1 MPILK
6 VSEALDPKQGY
17 SGMRLPVVSQPI
29 DNCPQ
34 CGSGGYRDGI
44 CANAAC
50 NYLDPRLEQ
59 AYQEYAMATMVQ
71 NAAIAD
77 AANDAMG
84 GAPDQKK
91 KTKKKAFVD
100 GQTPV
105 AIIDQF
111 SPNSEKVEKEKCK
124 VCGNTSI
131 VDGTCTTQACYGTLP
146 PKAFRTPAAPAT
158 GIDLKRFKLDGLASV
173 PFNIPQ
179 TFEVYNSKS
188 KNSNPNKNKPT
199 KKVQAT
205 IQRLALAEKPQQ
217 PQMQASPGMFLD
229 SQMILPK
236 QPVVRMQQALQLD
249 ATMKTEGA
257 MGDATDQDNTDKKTS
272 EELQ

>member
-1 MPILK
+1 MPVLK
-6 VSEALDPKQGY
+6 VSEALQPKQGY

-34 CGSGGYRDGI
+34 CTAGGYRDGI
-44 CANAAC
+44 CINAAC
-50 NYLDPRLEQ
+50 GFLDPRLEA
-59 AYQEYAMATMVQ
+59 AYQEYAMATQVQ
-71 NAAIAD
+71 NAAMAD

-84 GAPDQKK
+84 GATEQKK
-91 KTKKKAFVD
+91 NNKKKAYAE

-105 AIIDQF
+105 AIIDQY
-111 SPNSEKVEKEKCK
+111 SSNSEKIKKEKCK
-124 VCGNTSI
+124 VCGNASI
-131 VDGTCTTQACYGTLP
+131 VDGTCTTQACYGSLP
-146 PKAFRTPAAPAT
+146 PVPFRTPSAPAT
-158 GIDLKRFKLDGLASV
+158 GINWKQFKIDGPDKV
-173 PFNIPQ
+173 PLNIPR
-179 TFEVYNSKS
+179 TYEVLNSKS
-188 KNSNPNKNKPT
+188 KKKSKPT

-205 IQRLALAEKPQQ
+205 INRIAAAEQKPE
-217 PQMQASPGMFLD
+217 QMQMSPGMFLD

-249 ATMKTEGA
+249 ATMKSENK

>member
-6 VSEALDPKQGY
+6 VSEALQPKQGY
-17 SGMRLPVVSQPI
+17 SGMRIPVISQPI

-50 NYLDPRLEQ
+50 NYLDPRLEA
-59 AYQEYAMATMVQ
+59 AYEEYAIATQVQ
-71 NAAIAD
+71 NAAMTD

-91 KTKKKAFVD
+91 DTKKKASAD
-100 GQTPV
+100 GQTPS

-111 SPNSEKVEKEKCK
+111 SPNSEKVKKEKCK

-131 VDGTCTTQACYGTLP
+131 VDGTCTTQACYGSLP
-146 PKAFRTPAAPAT
+146 PQPFRTPSAPAT
-158 GIDLKRFKLDGLASV
+158 GINWKRFKIDGPDKV
-173 PFNIPQ
+173 PLKIPR
-179 TFEVYNSKS
+179 TFEVLNSGKKNKTTKS
-188 KNSNPNKNKPT
+188 K

-205 IQRLALAEKPQQ
+205 INRLSAKQKE
-217 PQMQASPGMFLD
+217 QAQVSPGMFLD

-249 ATMKTEGA
+249 ATMQAEGA
-257 MGDATDQDNTDKKTS
+257 LNSAGENNDSDKKTS